1 MEAFESLSKE
11 DIIKRFVSTE
21 FNRFINYYDRAGD
34 LNAAARDDRSGERNK
49 GGKSDR
55 SRDEG
60 KTRFFVNLGKRDGLN
75 PGALLRV
82 VCDATGLNSQAVGR
96 IDLLTSYSFFE
107 ADQEHTEKIL
117 KNVNGTDFEGHQVN
131 VEVTAQKEGGS
142 DRSEGG
148 RGRGRFGGD
157 SRSGGGGFSGRSGGS
172 GGGGYAGRSGGSGGG
187 GYAGRSGGSGGGGY
201 AGRSGGSGGGGYAGR
216 SGGSGGGGYAG
227 RSEGGSTGGSSRSG
241 GFGKSEGGD
250 RPRGERKSFGGDRK
264 RS

>member
-1 MEAFESLSKE
+1 M
-11 DIIKRFVSTE
+11 
-21 FNRFINYYDRAGD
+21 
-34 LNAAARDDRSGERNK
+34 
-49 GGKSDR
+49 
-55 SRDEG
+55 
-60 KTRFFVNLGKRDGLN
+60 NLGKRDGLN

-148 RGRGRFGGD
+148 RGRGRFGGE
-157 SRSGGGGFSGRSGGS
+157 SRSGGGGGYAGRSGGGGGFSGRSGGSGGGGFSGRSGGSSGGGGFSGRSGGS
-172 GGGGYAGRSGGSGGG
+172 GGGGYAGRSGGS
-187 GYAGRSGGSGGGGY
+187 SS
-201 AGRSGGSGGGGYAGR
+201 
-216 SGGSGGGGYAG
+216 
-227 RSEGGSTGGSSRSG
+227 GGSSRSG
-241 GFGKSEGGD
+241 GFGAKSEGGD